1 MKIALLST
9 ILLTALAAC
18 SAPDAPQAP
27 APGAAPASSAATPT
41 AEAASQS
48 RASASGTIESID
60 AAGGKIEI
68 SHGPVATLEWPAMT
82 MGFRA
87 TPEQISAVQVGQ
99 PVDFEFTV
107 QGPEA
112 TLTNIESAR

>member
-1 MKIALLST
+1 MIT
-9 ILLTALAAC
+9 
-18 SAPDAPQAP
+18 PN
-27 APGAAPASSAATPT
+27 SAATPASAMNPIRVATET
-41 AEAASQS
+41 ACPSNQIS
-48 RASASGTIESID
+48 HTPPTSASGTIESID

-99 PVDFEFTV
+99 PVDFDFTV

-112 TLTNIESAR
+112 TLTNIEPAR